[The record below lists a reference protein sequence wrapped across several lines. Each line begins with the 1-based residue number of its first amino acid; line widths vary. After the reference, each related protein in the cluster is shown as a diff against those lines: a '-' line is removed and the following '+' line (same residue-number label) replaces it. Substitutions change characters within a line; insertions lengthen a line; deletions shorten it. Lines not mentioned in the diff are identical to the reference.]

1 MEKSESHKWKGFGRM
16 LPMKCEVSRV
26 GQLFFHPRLP
36 GLLCDLWSQESIDDY
51 CWGEIGLALIWLSC
65 LAGFCNHQKPTEAK
79 AEFLPCRT
87 NIPSHLVR
95 GIIKSS
101 LVSFRK
107 YSVTAQH
114 SNSFLICE
122 EWGFPSPSFL
132 HHFLLLSFSHSVAHC
147 HQSPAAPKQPRPR
160 SSAGLQIGGNGAHR
174 GSRQPPGQQR
184 KPLWVKNTWFLQI
197 SVHVVVDLNEQRE
210 EMQIWINQ
218 FLLLAAA
225 ASHS

>member
-1 MEKSESHKWKGFGRM
+1 MSERGLGECF
-16 LPMKCEVSRV
+16 LCEVSRV
-26 GQLFFHPRLP
+26 GQLFFHPRLL
-36 GLLCDLWSQESIDDY
+36 GLLCDLWSQESTDDY
-51 CWGEIGLALIWLSC
+51 CWGEIGLASVTTRNQLRWKLSSYHVG
-65 LAGFCNHQKPTEAK
+65 LTYHTFSFSA
-79 AEFLPCRT
+79 
-87 NIPSHLVR
+87 

-107 YSVTAQH
+107 YSVTEQH

-132 HHFLLLSFSHSVAHC
+132 YHFLLLSFSHSVAHC
-147 HQSPAAPKQPRPR
+147 HQSPAAPKQPKPR

-184 KPLWVKNTWFLQI
+184 KPSWVKNTWFLQI